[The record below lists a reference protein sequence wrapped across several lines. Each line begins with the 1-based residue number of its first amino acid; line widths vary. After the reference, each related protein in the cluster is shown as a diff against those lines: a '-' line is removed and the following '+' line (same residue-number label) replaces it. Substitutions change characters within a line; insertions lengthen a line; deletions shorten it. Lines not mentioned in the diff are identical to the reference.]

1 MEENQESLSVFKSII
16 YDYFGIRQ
24 IFTLEEI
31 PKEIITNKKSPD
43 EVDKREIKLIMES
56 IDLIALYNKD
66 FSALRN
72 NFFFIENPKEINL
85 IQFQKFIKNYNDG
98 YYYRKAIFSIVNRIF
113 LFLACFLI
121 LIYFLYPKYKC
132 TDEPFEEQDK
142 NYWILDDEKYK
153 VKLIYTDF
161 LYYLRILDFIINFS
175 MIFFEIYILYYLRR
189 IKANKYYI
197 IIYQLIRFI
206 LFGIILNLEID
217 ERSCYESPN
226 DENHFYKSN
235 RFDIKRFLLT
245 LATFRLFYL

>member
-43 EVDKREIKLIMES
+43 EVDKREIKLIMKS
-56 IDLIALYNKD
+56 IDLIALYNDD
-66 FSALRN
+66 FSELRN
-72 NFFFIENPKEINL
+72 NFFIGNPKEINL

-98 YYYRKAIFSIVNRIF
+98 YYYRKAIFSIVHRIF

-121 LIYFLYPKYKC
+121 LIYFIYPKYKC

>member
-1 MEENQESLSVFKSII
+1 MEENQEDWNVYKSLF
-16 YDYFGIRQ
+16 YDYFGIKQ

-43 EVDKREIKLIMES
+43 EVDKRELKLIMKS

-66 FSALRN
+66 FSELRTD
-72 NFFFIENPKEINL
+72 FFIGNPKEINL

-175 MIFFEIYILYYLRR
+175 MILFEIYILYYLRR

>member
-1 MEENQESLSVFKSII
+1 MEENQNRWYIFKSII
-16 YDYFGIRQ
+16 YDYFGIKQ

-43 EVDKREIKLIMES
+43 EVDKRELKLIMES
-56 IDLIALYNKD
+56 IDLIALYNND
-66 FSALRN
+66 FSELRN
-72 NFFFIENPKEINL
+72 NFFIGNPKEINL

-98 YYYRKAIFSIVNRIF
+98 YYYRKAINSIVNRIF

-121 LIYFLYPKYKC
+121 LIYFCYPKYKC

-142 NYWILDDEKYK
+142 NYWILDGEKYK
-153 VKLIYTDF
+153 VKLIYTDY

-206 LFGIILNLEID
+206 LFGIIFNLEID
-217 ERSCYESPN
+217 EGSCYESPN

-235 RFDIKRFLLT
+235 HIGIKRSLLT

>member
-1 MEENQESLSVFKSII
+1 MEENQESLSVFKSIF
-16 YDYFGIRQ
+16 YDYFGIKQ

-31 PKEIITNKKSPD
+31 PKQIITNKKSPD
-43 EVDKREIKLIMES
+43 EVDKRELELIMES
-56 IDLIALYNKD
+56 IDLIALYNDD
-66 FSALRN
+66 FSELRN
-72 NFFFIENPKEINL
+72 NFFIGNPKEINL

-142 NYWILDDEKYK
+142 NYWILDHEKYK

-175 MIFFEIYILYYLRR
+175 MILFEIYILYYLRR

>member
-1 MEENQESLSVFKSII
+1 MEENQESRSVFKSII
-16 YDYFGIRQ
+16 YDYFGIKQ

-66 FSALRN
+66 FSKLRT
-72 NFFFIENPKEINL
+72 NFFIGNPKEINL

-98 YYYRKAIFSIVNRIF
+98 YYYRKAIFSIVHRIF

>member
-1 MEENQESLSVFKSII
+1 MEENQESWYVFKLII
-16 YDYFGIRQ
+16 YDFFGIKQ

-43 EVDKREIKLIMES
+43 EVDKRELKLIMKS

-66 FSALRN
+66 FSELRT
-72 NFFFIENPKEINL
+72 NFFIGNPKEINL

-113 LFLACFLI
+113 LFLACFLM
-121 LIYFLYPKYKC
+121 LIYFFYPKYKC

-175 MIFFEIYILYYLRR
+175 MILFEIYILYYLRR

>member
-1 MEENQESLSVFKSII
+1 MEENQESWYVFKLII
-16 YDYFGIRQ
+16 YDFFGIKQ

-43 EVDKREIKLIMES
+43 EVDKRELKLIMKS

-66 FSALRN
+66 FSELRTD
-72 NFFFIENPKEINL
+72 FFIGNPKEINL

-121 LIYFLYPKYKC
+121 LIYFFYPKYKC

-175 MIFFEIYILYYLRR
+175 MILFEIYILYYLRR

>member
-1 MEENQESLSVFKSII
+1 MEENQESWYVFKLII
-16 YDYFGIRQ
+16 YDYFGIKQ

-43 EVDKREIKLIMES
+43 EVDKRELKLIMKS
-56 IDLIALYNKD
+56 INLIALYNKD
-66 FSALRN
+66 FSELRT
-72 NFFFIENPKEINL
+72 NFFIGNPKEINL

-121 LIYFLYPKYKC
+121 LIYFFYPKYKC

-175 MIFFEIYILYYLRR
+175 MILFEIYILYYLRR

>member
-16 YDYFGIRQ
+16 YDYFGIKQ

-43 EVDKREIKLIMES
+43 EVDKREIKLIMKS
-56 IDLIALYNKD
+56 IDLIALYNND
-66 FSALRN
+66 FSELRD
-72 NFFFIENPKEINL
+72 NFFIGNPKEINL

>member
-1 MEENQESLSVFKSII
+1 MEENQESWYIFKSII

-43 EVDKREIKLIMES
+43 EVDKREIKLIKKS
-56 IDLIALYNKD
+56 IDLIALYNDD
-66 FSALRN
+66 FSELRN
-72 NFFFIENPKEINL
+72 NFFIGNPKEINL
-85 IQFQKFIKNYNDG
+85 IQFQRFIKNYNDG

-121 LIYFLYPKYKC
+121 LIYFFYPKYKC

-175 MIFFEIYILYYLRR
+175 MILFEIYILYYLRR

>member
-1 MEENQESLSVFKSII
+1 MEENQNRWYIFKSII
-16 YDYFGIRQ
+16 YDYFGIKQ

-43 EVDKREIKLIMES
+43 EVDKRELKLIMKS
-56 IDLIALYNKD
+56 INLIALYNKD
-66 FSALRN
+66 FSELRT
-72 NFFFIENPKEINL
+72 NFFIGNPKEINL

-98 YYYRKAIFSIVNRIF
+98 YYYRKAIFSIVHRIF

-121 LIYFLYPKYKC
+121 LIYFFYPKYKC
-132 TDEPFEEQDK
+132 TDEQFEEQDK

-175 MIFFEIYILYYLRR
+175 MILFEIYILYYLRR

-206 LFGIILNLEID
+206 LFGIIFNLEID
-217 ERSCYESPN
+217 EGSCYESPN

-235 RFDIKRFLLT
+235 HIGIKRSLLT

>member
-1 MEENQESLSVFKSII
+1 MEENQEDWNVYKSLF
-16 YDYFGIRQ
+16 YDYFGIKQ

-43 EVDKREIKLIMES
+43 EVDKRELKLIMKS

-66 FSALRN
+66 FSELRTD
-72 NFFFIENPKEINL
+72 FFIGNPKEINL

-98 YYYRKAIFSIVNRIF
+98 YYYRKAIFSIVHRIF

-121 LIYFLYPKYKC
+121 LIYFFYPKYKC

-153 VKLIYTDF
+153 VKLIYTDY

-175 MIFFEIYILYYLRR
+175 MILFEIYILYYLRR

-206 LFGIILNLEID
+206 LFRIILNSEID
-217 ERSCYESPN
+217 EGSCYESPN

>member
-1 MEENQESLSVFKSII
+1 M
-16 YDYFGIRQ
+16 
-24 IFTLEEI
+24 
-31 PKEIITNKKSPD
+31 
-43 EVDKREIKLIMES
+43 
-56 IDLIALYNKD
+56 
-66 FSALRN
+66 
-72 NFFFIENPKEINL
+72 
-85 IQFQKFIKNYNDG
+85 
-98 YYYRKAIFSIVNRIF
+98 
-113 LFLACFLI
+113 
-121 LIYFLYPKYKC
+121 
-132 TDEPFEEQDK
+132 
-142 NYWILDDEKYK
+142 
-153 VKLIYTDF
+153 KLIYTDF

-175 MIFFEIYILYYLRR
+175 MILFEIYILYYLRR

>member
-1 MEENQESLSVFKSII
+1 MEENQESRSVFKSII
-16 YDYFGIRQ
+16 YDYFGIKQ

-43 EVDKREIKLIMES
+43 EVDKREIKLIRES

-66 FSALRN
+66 FSELRN
-72 NFFFIENPKEINL
+72 HFFFIGNPKEINL

-121 LIYFLYPKYKC
+121 LIYFFYPKYKC